1 MKNKKEHTFRRKV
14 SLKTKASALFWILLF
29 VAIVIASVV
38 SLIVTTV
45 TTASVV
51 LSFVP
56 NVIFSY
62 LVGIVAG
69 IVCEVLIF
77 YFSLFVIGMILTMVG
92 KWKCAYCLTRY
103 RILYGNH
110 WLDFCYIECANAY
123 RQPRVGVIAK
133 RAASVCNYYSKCEIF
148 GMGDYT
154 MTARECKRKRNRR
167 NISRFD
173 YDIIESDESKKKQE
187 RRKRYEEYFV
197 QKLKEKAIS

>member
-1 MKNKKEHTFRRKV
+1 MKQYNELRRKMKTMKNKKEHTFRRKV

-69 IVCEVLIF
+69 IVFEVLIF

-92 KWKCAYCLTRY
+92 K
-103 RILYGNH
+103 
-110 WLDFCYIECANAY
+110 
-123 RQPRVGVIAK
+123 
-133 RAASVCNYYSKCEIF
+133 
-148 GMGDYT
+148 
-154 MTARECKRKRNRR
+154 
-167 NISRFD
+167 
-173 YDIIESDESKKKQE
+173 
-187 RRKRYEEYFV
+187 
-197 QKLKEKAIS
+197 